1 MFAFILLNLSIT
13 QHLIMTRTGS
23 VEPAPSVHGFRCVWV
38 DQFPSEGYG
47 GIEDRGSIGA
57 ELDPVIREEEGGEE
71 GQEEGEVEG
80 GGEGAVCHPAPHNG
94 EGRGITLGENL
105 EE

>member
-1 MFAFILLNLSIT
+1 
-13 QHLIMTRTGS
+13 MTRTGS

-38 DQFPSEGYG
+38 NQFPSEGYG
-47 GIEDRGSIGA
+47 GVEDRGSIGA